1 MAIYMQSSNR
11 VQKRSLHTYS
21 RVLCSRHKTHNRAS
35 LQAASVIAIPP
46 LPPGQGSGR
55 NTLTGGDA
63 SSCNSPTNG
72 CALWTGDCNDQAS
85 NTRASKAV
93 GCSSTLQFW
102 WGYIIVLY
110 NHPTLRRNYPTKVP
124 GVPAMLW
131 EAISYYMYST
141 DRSQRKLCWYV
152 CRVDT

>member
-1 MAIYMQSSNR
+1 MQSSNR
-11 VQKRSLHTYS
+11 VQKRSS
-21 RVLCSRHKTHNRAS
+21 RLRSPLPCTLLCSRHKPHNRAS
-35 LQAASVIAIPP
+35 PSSLRYRYPSS
-46 LPPGQGSGR
+46 PGQGSGR

-72 CALWTGDCNDQAS
+72 CTLWTGDCNDQAS

-131 EAISYYMYST
+131 EAISYYLQT
-141 DRSQRKLCWYV
+141 DRRGSYV
-152 CRVDT
+152 GTCVE